1 MSVGLRL
8 REVRIQK
15 AGGRVAAVQEICRGL
30 LLMGA
35 SLGAAPGGSI
45 SRKMKITNSRF
56 GSSRMSLVKR
66 KLGELGRN
74 QLY

>member
-1 MSVGLRL
+1 MQR
-8 REVRIQK
+8 
-15 AGGRVAAVQEICRGL
+15 AGGRVAAVREICRGL

-35 SLGAAPGGSI
+35 SLGAAPGGSM